1 MKNWTGHWSRIHSRI
16 RSTAQL
22 LPVPIQGTEADRWAA
37 DIVTGSVGAVNSGR
51 RFPWYKCAEPRI
63 VAEEGGMPELMAS
76 VSGLA
81 VTFLLNDPSL
91 SVDDACFKAGDEYLA
106 GIRSQWDDRA
116 GYNTGKSSIESM
128 EDRISDIGN
137 RAEWQQDTKSMVA
150 MFVGQVAYQPQDM
163 PEVIEDDRVPAMME
177 AIKGLSDN
185 EQTALDLYS
194 GGMGYQAIAD
204 DMGLAGRQVAYKI
217 VGRAARKVREEVTV

>member
-1 MKNWTGHWSRIHSRI
+1 MKNWTGEWARTHSRI
-16 RSTAQL
+16 KATAQL
-22 LPVPIQGTEADRWAA
+22 LPVPIQGAEADAWAA

-51 RFPWYKCAEPRI
+51 NVPWYKCAEPRI
-63 VAEEGGMPELMAS
+63 VAEEGGKAELMAS
-76 VSGLA
+76 ISGLA

-91 SVDDACFKAGDEYLA
+91 SVDDACFKAGNEYLA

-128 EDRISDIGN
+128 EKRVKSLDDDG
-137 RAEWQQDTKSMVA
+137 DTQSMVA
-150 MFVGQVAYQPQDM
+150 MFTGQVAYQPQDM
-163 PEVIEDDRVPAMME
+163 PEKVEDPRLPEVME

-194 GGMGYQAIAD
+194 GGMGYEAIAN

-217 VGRAARKVREEVTV
+217 INRASRKVREVVPA